1 MSLVHDNEERK
12 TDTAAK
18 PAIKVKESADVVAFI
33 DHYLALA
40 DTLLVPNVE
49 KQPCEEKS
57 EPYVDHSEKINQSS
71 GPDST
76 DS

>member
-1 MSLVHDNEERK
+1 MSLVPDDQERN

-18 PAIKVKESADVVAFI
+18 PPIKLKESADVVAFI

-40 DTLLVPNVE
+40 DTLLAPNVE
-49 KQPCEEKS
+49 KQDSGEKS
-57 EPYVDHSEKINQSS
+57 EPYVDHHESINHSA

-76 DS
+76 S